1 MRKPKGTTSKTWKL
15 HLQVMEMNR
24 DIIRRKRK
32 NSMYVED
39 ELDSLLYDA
48 GEYKAN
54 RRKKK

>member
-1 MRKPKGTTSKTWKL
+1 
-15 HLQVMEMNR
+15 MNR

-54 RRKKK
+54 RKKKK

>member
-1 MRKPKGTTSKTWKL
+1 MTSKTWKL

-24 DIIRRKRK
+24 DIIKRKRK
-32 NSMYVED
+32 DSMYVED
-39 ELDSLLYDA
+39 ELDRLLYDA

>member
-1 MRKPKGTTSKTWKL
+1 
-15 HLQVMEMNR
+15 MEMNR
-24 DIIRRKRK
+24 DIIRRKWK